1 MKNSRRKKIILISSI
16 SLLFGIASLILGFL
30 LPESANHTLSG
41 IFCGIGAGISAP
53 SLFYLMSNALLSDS
67 TIEKLSEKKQ
77 IEKNDE
83 RNVKIREKTSYICYR
98 IIFYCII
105 LATIVLSFI
114 KVDMIVR
121 YIMISLI
128 IIHIILELI
137 VGCYYSK
144 RM

>member
-67 TIEKLSEKKQ
+67 TIEKLL
-77 IEKNDE
+77 EKN
-83 RNVKIREKTSYICYR
+83 K
-98 IIFYCII
+98 
-105 LATIVLSFI
+105 
-114 KVDMIVR
+114 
-121 YIMISLI
+121 
-128 IIHIILELI
+128 
-137 VGCYYSK
+137 
-144 RM
+144 

>member
-16 SLLFGIASLILGFL
+16 SLLFGIASFILGFL
-30 LPESANHTLSG
+30 LPESSNYILSG
-41 IFCGIGAGISAP
+41 IFCGIGVGVSIL
-53 SLFYLMSNALLSDS
+53 SLFYLMSNVL
-67 TIEKLSEKKQ
+67 LSEKKQ
-77 IEKNDE
+77 IEINDE
-83 RNVKIREKTSYICYR
+83 RNVKISEKTSYICYR